1 MNIVASNVQLS
12 SAHLLAVRQTTTE
25 RIQVRAAP
33 APGQGSD
40 RYEHGLSRLEHDANK
55 LARLLKRYFEGTQ
68 GGQPSARLI
77 QRIQRLTDRVTRDLA
92 AVQGGAAGPAAG
104 GASPT
109 NDSAVPADGSP
120 PTTQLDVRYRRR
132 TTYQEVE
139 ATSFRATGSVTTAD
153 GRQIDFTQALDLA
166 RAYARQETVS
176 LRATVSVPTG
186 GAPTIGSNGS
196 PQTSAVPDPAQ
207 GAATAATTSA
217 APPTG
222 TASGPTGPANQ
233 QALALAGGV
242 LGYDANG
249 DGTIDPQTELV
260 GRSGNGFA
268 ELAGLDQDGNGFIDQ
283 GDAAF
288 GKLAI
293 VSGGANGGITATS
306 LGQQGVGAI
315 YTGSVATP
323 YTYTDPNNQ
332 PVGGLARSGIY
343 LNENGTTGIAQQV
356 NVLT

>member
-1 MNIVASNVQLS
+1 MRIVASNVQLS

-25 RIQVRAAP
+25 RLQVRVAP
-33 APGQGSD
+33 APTGQGSD
-40 RYEHGLSRLEHDANK
+40 RYQHGLSRLEHDANK

-92 AVQGGAAGPAAG
+92 AVQGGAADPAAA

-109 NDSAVPADGSP
+109 DGSAVPADGSAVP
-120 PTTQLDVRYRRR
+120 ANGSTPTTQLDVRYRRR
-132 TTYQEVE
+132 TAYQEVE
-139 ATSFRATGSVTTAD
+139 ATSFRASGSVATAD

-176 LRATVSVPTG
+176 LRATVSVPAG
-186 GAPTIGSNGS
+186 GAPTAPTAGTDGS
-196 PQTSAVPDPAQ
+196 TRAPA
-207 GAATAATTSA
+207 GAS
-217 APPTG
+217 PTG
-222 TASGPTGPANQ
+222 ATGPTAPTSQ

-293 VSGGANGGITATS
+293 VSGRSDGGITATS

-332 PVGGLARSGIY
+332 PLGGLARSGIY

-356 NVLT
+356 DVLT